1 MEKDRIRYLL
11 DQYVGDQASGKEME
25 ELFVYLRSAGG
36 GEALKSLIADV
47 WRSGGADASRQ
58 DETDAISDGR
68 DWDKMWS
75 AIQLAM
81 HPPPRARI
89 FSLGRMRAA
98 AILILCLGA
107 GVVYLLPGKSHPKT
121 KAVLAAAK
129 YRSDIVPGGNKA
141 VLTLAD
147 GSTIVL
153 DSAKDGTLAQQGNA
167 KVVKID
173 AGMLAYNGKMK
184 GGAGT
189 MKGGASMNGGASVM
203 KEGASAMKGG
213 DGTMYNT
220 IATPYGGQYQVVL
233 PDGSKVWLNAA
244 SSLRFPTSFSGKDR
258 VVDLMGEGYFEI
270 AKDPSKPFR
279 VHIAHAAGKGKE
291 LNIEV
296 LGTAFNVMAYENEEH
311 SNTTLLNGKVRVE
324 LSSAAGT
331 ATGAG
336 AATGMATAMA
346 KGAGTTVS
354 LEPGRQAIAYN
365 QTDGLQV
372 ADANVDQAIA
382 WKNGL
387 FRFRETGIRELMRQV
402 ERWYN
407 VEVIYQTDTRDKD
420 FTGIVSRSQNISAL
434 LHTLEL
440 TGTVHFQIEGRKIIV
455 LP

>member
-11 DQYVGDQASGKEME
+11 DRYAADQASGKEVE

-36 GEALKSLIADV
+36 GEALKSLIADA
-47 WRSGGADASRQ
+47 WKNDGTDASRK
-58 DETDAISDGR
+58 DETDAISDGQ

-81 HPPPRARI
+81 HPSPRARI

-98 AILILCLGA
+98 AILILCIGA
-107 GVVYLLPGKSHPKT
+107 GAVFLLLGKSHL
-121 KAVLAAAK
+121 KAKEMLAAAK

-184 GGAGT
+184 GGA
-189 MKGGASMNGGASVM
+189 
-203 KEGASAMKGG
+203 SAMSGG
-213 DGTMYNT
+213 GGMMYNT
-220 IATPYGGQYQVVL
+220 IATPYGGQYEVVL
-233 PDGSKVWLNAA
+233 PDGSKVWLNAT
-244 SSLRFPTSFSGKDR
+244 SSLHFPTSFSGKER
-258 VVDLMGEGYFEI
+258 VVDLVGEGYFEI

-279 VHIAHAAGKGKE
+279 VRVAHAAGTGKE
-291 LNIEV
+291 MNIEV
-296 LGTAFNVMAYENEEH
+296 LGTAFNIMAYENEEH
-311 SNTTLLNGKVRVE
+311 NNTTLLNGKVRVE
-324 LSSAAGT
+324 LSSPAATGRGT
-331 ATGAG
+331 GVAMGTGAG
-336 AATGMATAMA
+336 AATGAATA
-346 KGAGTTVS
+346 VS

-407 VEVIYQTDTRDKD
+407 VQVIYRTDTKDKD
-420 FTGIVSRSQNISAL
+420 FTGIVSRSQNIPAL

>member
-1 MEKDRIRYLL
+1 
-11 DQYVGDQASGKEME
+11 
-25 ELFVYLRSAGG
+25 
-36 GEALKSLIADV
+36 
-47 WRSGGADASRQ
+47 
-58 DETDAISDGR
+58 
-68 DWDKMWS
+68 MWS

-81 HPPPRARI
+81 HPAPRARI
-89 FSLGRMRAA
+89 FSFGRMRAA
-98 AILILCLGA
+98 AILILCIGA
-107 GVVYLLPGKSHPKT
+107 GAVYLLVGKSHLKT
-121 KAVLAAAK
+121 KAMLTAAK

-184 GGAGT
+184 GEAG
-189 MKGGASMNGGASVM
+189 
-203 KEGASAMKGG
+203 AMKGG
-213 DGTMYNT
+213 VSAMKERATATNGGTSALQRGDGMMYNT

-244 SSLRFPTSFSGKDR
+244 SSLRFPTSFSGKER
-258 VVDLMGEGYFEI
+258 VVDLMGEGYFDI

-279 VHIAHAAGKGKE
+279 VHVAHAAGTGKE
-291 LNIEV
+291 MNIEV
-296 LGTAFNVMAYENEEH
+296 LGTAFNIMAYENEEH
-311 SNTTLLNGKVRVE
+311 SNTTLLNGMVRVE

-331 ATGAG
+331 GTAAGAGMGTAAG
-336 AATGMATAMA
+336 AATV
-346 KGAGTTVS
+346 VS
-354 LEPGRQAIAYN
+354 LEPGRQAVAYN

-407 VEVIYQTDTRDKD
+407 VQVIYRTDTKDKD
-420 FTGIVSRSQNISAL
+420 FTGIVSRSQDISAL

>member
-11 DQYVGDQASGKEME
+11 DQYAADQASGKEVE
-25 ELFVYLRSAGG
+25 ELFMYLRSAGG
-36 GEALKSLIADV
+36 GEALKSLIADT
-47 WRSGGADASRQ
+47 WRSGGTDASQ
-58 DETDAISDGR
+58 KGEIDAVSDGQ

-81 HPPPRARI
+81 HPAPRARI

-98 AILILCLGA
+98 AILILCIGA
-107 GVVYLLPGKSHPKT
+107 GAVYLLLGKSHPKT
-121 KAVLAAAK
+121 KEMLAAAT

-184 GGAGT
+184 GEAG
-189 MKGGASMNGGASVM
+189 
-203 KEGASAMKGG
+203 AMKGG
-213 DGTMYNT
+213 TSTTKGGYGTMYNT
-220 IATPYGGQYQVVL
+220 IATPFGGQYQVVL

-244 SSLRFPTSFSGKDR
+244 SSLRFPTSFSGKER
-258 VVDLMGEGYFEI
+258 VVDLMGEGYFDI

-279 VHIAHAAGKGKE
+279 VHIAHAAGTGKE
-291 LNIEV
+291 MNIEV
-296 LGTAFNVMAYENEEH
+296 LGTAFNIMAYENEEH

-324 LSSAAGT
+324 L
-331 ATGAG
+331 G
-336 AATGMATAMA
+336 AATA
-346 KGAGTTVS
+346 VS

-407 VEVIYQTDTRDKD
+407 VQVIYRTDTKDKD
-420 FTGIVSRSQNISAL
+420 FTGIVSRTQNISAL

>member
-11 DQYVGDQASGKEME
+11 DQYAADQASGKEVE
-25 ELFVYLRSAGG
+25 ELFMYLRSAGG
-36 GEALKSLIADV
+36 GEALKSLIADA
-47 WRSGGADASRQ
+47 WRSGGTDASQ
-58 DETDAISDGR
+58 KDEIDAVSDGQ

-81 HPPPRARI
+81 HPAPRARI
-89 FSLGRMRAA
+89 FSLGRMRVA
-98 AILILCLGA
+98 AILILCIGA
-107 GVVYLLPGKSHPKT
+107 GAVYLLLGKSHPKT
-121 KAVLAAAK
+121 KEMLTAAT

-153 DSAKDGTLAQQGNA
+153 DSAKEGTLAQQGNA

-184 GGAGT
+184 GEAGA
-189 MKGGASMNGGASVM
+189 MKGWASATKG
-203 KEGASAMKGG
+203 GASAMKGG
-213 DGTMYNT
+213 YGTMYNT

-244 SSLRFPTSFSGKDR
+244 SSLRFPTSFSGKER
-258 VVDLMGEGYFEI
+258 VVDLIGEGYFDI

-279 VHIAHAAGKGKE
+279 VHIAHAAGTGKE
-291 LNIEV
+291 MNIEV
-296 LGTAFNVMAYENEEH
+296 LGTAFNIMAYENEEH
-311 SNTTLLNGKVRVE
+311 SNTTLLSGKVRVE

-336 AATGMATAMA
+336 AATGMGAGATTSAATA
-346 KGAGTTVS
+346 VS

-407 VEVIYQTDTRDKD
+407 VQVIYRTDTKDKD

>member
-11 DQYVGDQASGKEME
+11 DRYAADQASGKEVG

-36 GEALKSLIADV
+36 KEALKNLIAEA
-47 WRSGGADASRQ
+47 WRSGGTGASRE
-58 DETDAISDGR
+58 DETDAVSGGQ

-75 AIQLAM
+75 AIQLAV
-81 HPPPRARI
+81 HPPRRARI

-98 AILILCLGA
+98 AAVLILCIGA
-107 GVVYLLPGKSHPKT
+107 GAVYLMLARSQR
-121 KAVLAAAK
+121 KAKEAMVAAK
-129 YRSDIVPGGNKA
+129 YRFDIVPGGNKA

-153 DSAKDGTLAQQGNA
+153 DSAKDGPLAQQGNA

-184 GGAGT
+184 GETGV
-189 MKGGASMNGGASVM
+189 KGGD
-203 KEGASAMKGG
+203 EGMKGG
-213 DGTMYNT
+213 DGAMKRGEGVMYNT

-244 SSLRFPTSFSGKDR
+244 SSLRFPTSFSGRER
-258 VVDLMGEGYFEI
+258 VVELTGEGYFDI

-279 VHIAHAAGKGKE
+279 VHVVHAAGAEKE
-291 LNIEV
+291 MDIEV
-296 LGTAFNVMAYENEEH
+296 LGTAFNIMAYENEEH
-311 SNTTLLNGKVRVE
+311 SNTTLLNGKVRVV
-324 LSSAAGT
+324 LPSAKGAT
-331 ATGAG
+331 AAG
-336 AATGMATAMA
+336 AATATAAGAAKGMAA
-346 KGAGTTVS
+346 GAAVN
-354 LEPGRQAIAYN
+354 LEPGRQAIAGS
-365 QTDGLQV
+365 QADGLQV

-407 VEVIYQTDTRDKD
+407 VQVIYQTDTKDKD
-420 FTGIVSRSQNISAL
+420 YTGIVSRSQNISAL

>member
-1 MEKDRIRYLL
+1 MEKNRIRYLL
-11 DQYVGDQASGKEME
+11 DLYAADEASGKEVE

-36 GEALKSLIADV
+36 GEALKSLIADA
-47 WRSGGADASRQ
+47 WRSGSTDVSRK
-58 DETDAISDGR
+58 DEANAISAGQ

-81 HPPPRARI
+81 HPAPRARI
-89 FSLGRMRAA
+89 FSFGRMRAA
-98 AILILCLGA
+98 AILILCIGA
-107 GVVYLLPGKSHPKT
+107 GAVYLLVGKSHLKT
-121 KAVLAAAK
+121 KAMLAAAK

-184 GGAGT
+184 GEAGA
-189 MKGGASMNGGASVM
+189 MKG
-203 KEGASAMKGG
+203 GASAMKGG
-213 DGTMYNT
+213 VSGMKGETPAMKEGGGMMYNT
-220 IATPYGGQYQVVL
+220 IATPYGGQYQVIL

-244 SSLRFPTSFSGKDR
+244 SSLRFPTSFSGRER
-258 VVDLMGEGYFEI
+258 VVELMGEGYFEI

-279 VHIAHAAGKGKE
+279 VHVVHAAGAGKE
-291 LNIEV
+291 MNIEV
-296 LGTAFNVMAYENEEH
+296 LGTAFNIMAYENEEH

-331 ATGAG
+331 TATN
-336 AATGMATAMA
+336 AAAV
-346 KGAGTTVS
+346 VS

-372 ADANVDQAIA
+372 ADANVDQVIA

-407 VEVIYQTDTRDKD
+407 VEVISRTDTKDKD
-420 FTGIVSRSQNISAL
+420 FTGIVSRSQNIQAL

-440 TGTVHFQIEGRKIIV
+440 TGTVHFQIDGRKIIV